1 MILLCDMINVQ
12 KGIVKVFISKLL
24 VVRLMMKKFVVVF
37 NWLFVVNVVIM
48 ELFLS
53 IVSGISIVQ
62 QDVIIVEIGEV
73 LKDVE
78 FLYRLWYVGLV
89 DGRLE

>member
-48 ELFLS
+48 ELFFS